1 MGPWTSFEIG
11 ILDAIQKLSTPGLD
25 KFMVTITSLGN
36 MSIIWIAFI
45 VIFLSTKEYKTM
57 GKVMVLG
64 FILNLIIVN
73 LLLKNI
79 FARVRPFNI
88 VNHANLL
95 IPTLKDG
102 SFPSGHTS
110 YAFTIFTIVLFMTK
124 KKSLKVLT
132 GILTVLIA
140 FSRLY
145 LYVHFPTD
153 VIGGAIIGFILA
165 ILAMKIYFS
174 KNIREKLANTNLQRR
189 QKVL

>member
-11 ILDAIQKLSTPGLD
+11 ILDAIQKLSTPSLD

-45 VIFLSTKEYKTM
+45 IIFLSTKEYKTM

-88 VNHANLL
+88 VNHADLL

-110 YAFTIFTIVLFMTK
+110 YAFTIFTIVLFMAK

-132 GILTVLIA
+132 GILAVLIA

>member
-45 VIFLSTKEYKTM
+45 IIFLSTKEYKTM

-79 FARVRPFNI
+79 FTRVRPFNI
-88 VNHANLL
+88 VNYANLL

-110 YAFTIFTIVLFMTK
+110 YAFTIFTIVLFMAK

-132 GILTVLIA
+132 GILAVLIA

-153 VIGGAIIGFILA
+153 VIGGVIIGFILA

>member
-1 MGPWTSFEIG
+1 MGPWSSFEIG

-36 MSIIWIAFI
+36 LSIIWIAFI
-45 VIFLSTKEYKTM
+45 IIFLSTKEYKTM

-79 FARVRPFNI
+79 FTRVRPFNI
-88 VNHANLL
+88 VNHADLL

-110 YAFTIFTIVLFMTK
+110 YAFTIFTIILFMTK
-124 KKSLKVLT
+124 AKSLKVFT
-132 GILTVLIA
+132 GLLAVLIA

>member
-11 ILDAIQKLSTPGLD
+11 ILDAIQKLSTPGID

-45 VIFLSTKEYKTM
+45 IIFLSTREYKTM

-88 VNHANLL
+88 VNHADLL

-110 YAFTIFTIVLFMTK
+110 YAFTIFTIVLFMAK

-132 GILTVLIA
+132 GILAVLIA

-153 VIGGAIIGFILA
+153 VIGGVIIGFILA

-189 QKVL
+189 QNVL

>member
-1 MGPWTSFEIG
+1 MGPWTNFEIG

-36 MSIIWIAFI
+36 LSIIWIAFI
-45 VIFLSTKEYKTM
+45 IIFLSTKEYKTM

-88 VNHANLL
+88 LNHADLL

-110 YAFTIFTIVLFMTK
+110 YAFTNFTIVLFMAK
-124 KKSLKVLT
+124 KKSLKVLI
-132 GILTVLIA
+132 GILAVLIA

-153 VIGGAIIGFILA
+153 VIGGVIIGFILA

>member
-1 MGPWTSFEIG
+1 MGPWSSFEIG

-88 VNHANLL
+88 VNHADLL
-95 IPTLKDG
+95 IPILKDG

-110 YAFTIFTIVLFMTK
+110 YAFTIFTIVLFMAK
-124 KKSLKVLT
+124 KKTLKVLT
-132 GILTVLIA
+132 GILAVLIA

-153 VIGGAIIGFILA
+153 VIGGVIIGFILA

>member
-45 VIFLSTKEYKTM
+45 IIFLSTKEYKTM

-88 VNHANLL
+88 VNHADLF

-110 YAFTIFTIVLFMTK
+110 YAFTIFTIVLFMAK

-132 GILTVLIA
+132 GILAVLIA

-153 VIGGAIIGFILA
+153 VIGGTIIGFILA

-174 KNIREKLANTNLQRR
+174 KNVREKLANTNLQRR

>member
-11 ILDAIQKLSTPGLD
+11 ILDTIQKLSTPGLD

-36 MSIIWIAFI
+36 MSIIWIVFI
-45 VIFLSTKEYKTM
+45 IIFLSTKEYKTM

-110 YAFTIFTIVLFMTK
+110 YAFTIFTIVLFMAK

-132 GILTVLIA
+132 GILAVLIA

-153 VIGGAIIGFILA
+153 VIGGVIIGFILA

>member
-45 VIFLSTKEYKTM
+45 IIFLSTKEYKTM

-88 VNHANLL
+88 VNHADLL

-110 YAFTIFTIVLFMTK
+110 YAFTIFTIVLFMAK

-132 GILTVLIA
+132 GILAVLIA

-153 VIGGAIIGFILA
+153 VIGGVIIGFILA

-189 QKVL
+189 QNVL

>member
-36 MSIIWIAFI
+36 LSIIWIAFI
-45 VIFLSTKEYKTM
+45 IIFLSTKEYKTM

-88 VNHANLL
+88 VNHADLL

-110 YAFTIFTIVLFMTK
+110 YAFTIFTIILFMAK

-132 GILTVLIA
+132 GILAVLIA

>member
-88 VNHANLL
+88 VNHADLL

-110 YAFTIFTIVLFMTK
+110 YAFTIFTIVLFMAK
-124 KKSLKVLT
+124 KKSLKLLT
-132 GILTVLIA
+132 GILAVLIA

-153 VIGGAIIGFILA
+153 VIGGVIIGFILA

>member
-36 MSIIWIAFI
+36 LSIIWIAFI
-45 VIFLSTKEYKTM
+45 IIFLSTKEYKTM
-57 GKVMVLG
+57 SKVMVLG

-110 YAFTIFTIVLFMTK
+110 YAFTIFTIVLFMAK

-132 GILTVLIA
+132 GILAVLIA

-153 VIGGAIIGFILA
+153 VIGGVIIGFILA

>member
-1 MGPWTSFEIG
+1 MGLWTSFEIG

-45 VIFLSTKEYKTM
+45 IIFLSTKEYKTM

-88 VNHANLL
+88 VNHADLL

-110 YAFTIFTIVLFMTK
+110 YAFTIFTIVLFMAK

-132 GILTVLIA
+132 GILAVLIA

-153 VIGGAIIGFILA
+153 VIGGVIIGFILA

-189 QKVL
+189 QNVL

>member
-11 ILDAIQKLSTPGLD
+11 ILDAIQKLSTPGID

-45 VIFLSTKEYKTM
+45 IIFLSTREYKTM

-79 FARVRPFNI
+79 FARVRPFDF
-88 VNHANLL
+88 VNYADLL
-95 IPTLKDG
+95 IPALKDG

-110 YAFTIFTIVLFMTK
+110 YAFTIFTIALFMAK

-132 GILTVLIA
+132 GILAVLIA

-153 VIGGAIIGFILA
+153 VIGGSIIGFILG

-174 KNIREKLANTNLQRR
+174 KNIRKKLSDTNLQRR
-189 QKVL
+189 

>member
-36 MSIIWIAFI
+36 LSIIWIAFI
-45 VIFLSTKEYKTM
+45 IIFLSTKEYKTM

-88 VNHANLL
+88 VNHADLL

-110 YAFTIFTIVLFMTK
+110 YAFTIFTIVLFMAK

-132 GILTVLIA
+132 GILAVLIA

-153 VIGGAIIGFILA
+153 VIGGVIIGFILA

-189 QKVL
+189 QNVL

>member
-45 VIFLSTKEYKTM
+45 IIFLSTKEYKTM

-79 FARVRPFNI
+79 FTRVRPFNI
-88 VNHANLL
+88 VNYANLL
-95 IPTLKDG
+95 IPALKDG

-110 YAFTIFTIVLFMTK
+110 YAFTIFTIVLFMAK

-132 GILTVLIA
+132 GILAVLIA

-165 ILAMKIYFS
+165 ILAMKIYFT
-174 KNIREKLANTNLQRR
+174 KNIREKLANTNLQRS

>member
-1 MGPWTSFEIG
+1 MGPWSSFEIG

-36 MSIIWIAFI
+36 LSIIWIAFI
-45 VIFLSTKEYKTM
+45 IIFLSTKEYKTM

-88 VNHANLL
+88 VNHADLL

-110 YAFTIFTIVLFMTK
+110 YAFTIFTIVLFMAK

-132 GILTVLIA
+132 GILAVLIA

-153 VIGGAIIGFILA
+153 VIGGVIIGFILA